1 MIFNIVHA
9 LLFLP
14 TALTLHVPTS
24 NDAAVSQLAPSE
36 DYNRPLRA
44 ARRVQELYTR
54 NLKGCLSH
62 NHLLH
67 YVDGKNASATVSQT

>member
-1 MIFNIVHA
+1 MLFNIVHA

-14 TALTLHVPTS
+14 TALALHVQTS
-24 NDAAVSQLAPSE
+24 NDAAASQFAPND

-44 ARRVQELYTR
+44 ARRIQELTTR
-54 NLKGCLSH
+54 NMKGCLSH

-67 YVDGKNASATVSQT
+67 YVDGENAPLTIFHT